1 MENSNEIKNDKISKI
16 KKLTEL
22 LEDSVSKR
30 MISDVPIGVML
41 SGGIDSSLIA
51 AIAQK
56 KSLKK
61 INTYCIGFNNKGF
74 DESKYAKKISNI
86 LSTSHN
92 EFILDDYS
100 IEDLVEKIPFYYDEP
115 FADSSQIPSMIISK
129 ELKKK

>member
-1 MENSNEIKNDKISKI
+1 MENSNEIKNDKILKI

-61 INTYCIGFNNKGF
+61 INKYCI
-74 DESKYAKKISNI
+74 
-86 LSTSHN
+86 
-92 EFILDDYS
+92 
-100 IEDLVEKIPFYYDEP
+100 DLTIKVL
-115 FADSSQIPSMIISK
+115 MN
-129 ELKKK
+129 